1 MKYRAVANGNIL
13 EDVHPS
19 LVAAGIYVPVED
31 EEPKRRRE
39 AVLLAPEAPL
49 ENVALED
56 PKPRRRRSAPKKDE
70 GEKPKRTRTRKK
82 AE

>member
-49 ENVALED
+49 ENVALEASG
-56 PKPRRRRSAPKKDE
+56 RRRRSAPKKDE